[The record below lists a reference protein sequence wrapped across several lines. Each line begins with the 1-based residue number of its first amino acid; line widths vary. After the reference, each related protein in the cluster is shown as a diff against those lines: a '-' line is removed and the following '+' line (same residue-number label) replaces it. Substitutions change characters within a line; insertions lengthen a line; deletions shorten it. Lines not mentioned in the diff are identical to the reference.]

1 MGRAMIIGVALNA
14 LILAGCGAAQKI
26 GPDGGQPVSP
36 SNQPVTFF
44 QNALTPSVK
53 MTLDPD
59 PIVAGVAQQIPH
71 VTPPTKA
78 VIVYLP
84 VYPGATSTKPVTA
97 IGDMGTP
104 MDGDLVD
111 GTLYFKSRD
120 SQVQIKAWYTQQL
133 KKLGYT
139 LGGQG
144 QSGNFG
150 KMTSVYYDFTKGDPP
165 GNPTKAPDINLG
177 FLAQKQDGE
186 TIFKLKTSYIVTPTR
201 PKDSYLPNDIV
212 KVVLTNGKSSKT
224 ITDKTWITNV
234 VQMMNELQV
243 STPGMSSGGPSA
255 TPGTTTNIAAK
266 FYRENGSEANVKFSL
281 LSWTVTIGNVML
293 NCGTSPTL
301 EKTMESVFSK

>member
-1 MGRAMIIGVALNA
+1 MRRGIIIGVSVLSA

-44 QNALTPSVK
+44 QNAPTPSVK
-53 MTLDPD
+53 MTLGPD
-59 PIVAGVAQQIPH
+59 PFVAQQMPNI
-71 VTPPTKA
+71 TPPTKT

-84 VYPGATSTKPVTA
+84 VYPGSTSTKPVTA

-111 GTLYFKSRD
+111 GTLYFKSKD
-120 SQVQIKAWYTQQL
+120 SQAQIKAWYTQQL

-144 QSGNFG
+144 QSTNPG
-150 KMTSVYYDFTKGDPP
+150 KMTSVYYDFTKDGPP

-177 FLAQKQDGE
+177 FLAQKQDDE
-186 TIFKLKTSYIVTPTR
+186 TIFKLKASYIITPTR

-234 VQMMNELQV
+234 VQMINELQV

-255 TPGTTTNIAAK
+255 TRGATTNIAAK
-266 FYRENGSEANVKFSL
+266 FYGENGSETDVKFSL
-281 LSWTVTIGNVML
+281 LSWTVTVGNSNVML
-293 NCGTSPTL
+293 TSRTSPTL
-301 EKTMESVFSK
+301 EKTIESVFSK